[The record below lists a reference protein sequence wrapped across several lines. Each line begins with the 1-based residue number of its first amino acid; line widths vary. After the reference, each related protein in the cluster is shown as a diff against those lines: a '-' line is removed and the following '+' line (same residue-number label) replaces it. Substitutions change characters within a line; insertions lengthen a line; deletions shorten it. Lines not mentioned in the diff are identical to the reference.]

1 MISNSNPIM
10 FILITFGILISI
22 CVMLLPSII
31 ELKKPKDAGPRMIM
45 EYPVFTLP
53 TIANIS
59 ALSVEE
65 ERFDP
70 ALIEKIADVISILPD
85 LEI

>member
-22 CVMLLPSII
+22 CVMLLPSIL
-31 ELKKPKDAGPRMIM
+31 ELKKPKDAGPRIIM
-45 EYPVFTLP
+45 ESSVFTLP
-53 TIANIS
+53 TITNIS
-59 ALSVEE
+59 VLRVEE

-70 ALIEKIADVISILPD
+70 ALIEKIADVIAILPD